1 VIAIDGPAGSGK
13 STVAKAVAERL
24 ELERLDTGAM
34 YRAVTMLV
42 LRSAAGLD
50 DDTGWASLAAAMD
63 LDVGERVVLNGED
76 VTEAIRTPEVDRAV
90 SAVSANPGVRQELV
104 RRQRL
109 WAARH
114 GGGVVEGRDIG
125 SVVFPQAALKVY
137 LTADPVERARRRA
150 DQTGAS
156 DVGSTEAAL
165 VARDELD
172 SSRQTSPLHV
182 PAGAIVVDSTGKPVD
197 QVVEEVLSQL

>member
-1 VIAIDGPAGSGK
+1 VSDRVI
-13 STVAKAVAERL
+13 
-24 ELERLDTGAM
+24 
-34 YRAVTMLV
+34 V

-50 DDTGWASLAAAMD
+50 EAGWAVLATAMD
-63 LDVGERVVLNGED
+63 LEVGERVVLNGED
-76 VTEAIRTPEVDRAV
+76 VTDAIRTLEVDRAV
-90 SAVSANPGVRQELV
+90 SAVSANPEVRQELV

-109 WAARH
+109 WAARR

-125 SVVFPQAALKVY
+125 SVVFPEAALKVY
-137 LTADPVERARRRA
+137 LTADPLERARRRA

-156 DVGSTEAAL
+156 DVRSTEADL

-172 SSRQTSPLHV
+172 SSRRASPLHV
-182 PAGAIVVDSTGKPVD
+182 ATGAIVVDSTGKPVE